1 MPRFTFVSI
10 LLALSLLLATVHA
23 EPTVSNVTF
32 KDVNRLFAHDS
43 GLTDLQKEEGWKKF
57 RGLCVE
63 WTGELAY
70 LKSGFFGGISI
81 GMKHLG
87 STFTYDVLI
96 DAPKSLKEE
105 LMSWREGNRYTY
117 RATLV
122 NFGGVILPISADWGC
137 E

>member
-1 MPRFTFVSI
+1 MLRVTVESIVLTLLLSI
-10 LLALSLLLATVHA
+10 LTAHA
-23 EPTVSNVTF
+23 EPAASNVTF
-32 KDVNRLFAHDS
+32 KQVNRLFAYDS
-43 GLTDLQKEEGWKKF
+43 GLTDLQKEEEWKNY

-70 LKSGFFGGISI
+70 LESGFLGGISI

-87 STFTYDVLI
+87 STLTYDVLI
-96 DAPKSLKEE
+96 ETPSSQKEV
-105 LMSWREGNRYTY
+105 LLSWRKGTRHTY

-122 NFGGVILPISADWGC
+122 NYGSAILPILVDWGC